1 MDGVVNVL
9 LVVEPDPDQD
19 ADDVRD
25 RLARR
30 LRTELTELDVE
41 SVTLATGDPAPEGSK
56 SADPVTVG
64 AVVVALSASGGV
76 FTTLIE
82 TVRAWLAR
90 QPAHHRISVTIDGDT
105 IELEQAS
112 AGQQQALVDA
122 YIGRHTNKQPK

>member
-1 MDGVVNVL
+1 MDGVVSVL
-9 LVVEPDPDQD
+9 LVIEPDPDLD
-19 ADDVRD
+19 ADDLRD

-41 SVTLATGDPAPEGSK
+41 SVTLATGEPAPEGSK

-76 FTTLIE
+76 FTTLID

-90 QPAHHRISVTIDGDT
+90 QPAQHRISVTIDGDT
-105 IELEQAS
+105 IELERAS

-122 YIGRHTNKQPK
+122 YIDRHTNKQPK